1 MRRWNKCVALLLT
14 LSLWFSGMLCSY
26 AEEESISGNNLLKAT
41 YETVKSVP
49 ITEEEVGEVMESVS
63 DNSIAAL
70 SLPQENPVIQLEV
83 PTQLPFMIDPYEI
96 AGAGQIYSADF
107 LITNK
112 STFPVDI
119 DITKIS
125 YTLNDES
132 IKPSGEPIPADTTS
146 TEKDIYLFLKWAE
159 KKIGDSGVIVND
171 YVDDSRVAANRED
184 IITSEEG
191 WQPRVIH
198 LEPGADIMFTLDGSV
213 NAMAENPW
221 KQKDISIELAYTC
234 GTEIEKK
241 KSVSENALTVSE
253 NMVTVSENTAESV
266 SENKTE
272 DTSIS
277 ENTVSQTNKE
287 EDAVEGTD
295 NSLPDANSTEEET
308 KAPASTPITPETA
321 TPPTSGTVTTPATSQ
336 ETITPPQTKLSDTEK
351 ADNTSTSDKA
361 GISADANAETTHGR
375 TKPGVDAATSE

>member
-1 MRRWNKCVALLLT
+1 MGKYLPRLKEHDSMQKRH
-14 LSLWFSGMLCSY
+14 LC
-26 AEEESISGNNLLKAT
+26 
-41 YETVKSVP
+41 
-49 ITEEEVGEVMESVS
+49 M
-63 DNSIAAL
+63 
-70 SLPQENPVIQLEV
+70 
-83 PTQLPFMIDPYEI
+83 
-96 AGAGQIYSADF
+96 
-107 LITNK
+107 
-112 STFPVDI
+112 
-119 DITKIS
+119 

-184 IITSEEG
+184 IITSDEG

-234 GTEIEKK
+234 GAEIEKK

-277 ENTVSQTNKE
+277 ENTVSQSK
-287 EDAVEGTD
+287 G
-295 NSLPDANSTEEET
+295 
-308 KAPASTPITPETA
+308 
-321 TPPTSGTVTTPATSQ
+321 SGRYVHVNQGNTY
-336 ETITPPQTKLSDTEK
+336 
-351 ADNTSTSDKA
+351 ADSR
-361 GISADANAETTHGR
+361 GR
-375 TKPGVDAATSE
+375 LE